1 MSHLLRKVTRLNII
15 YLALKLLI
23 NNVRLCAFHLLITR
37 VVLAVNAVHK
47 MLHILHECAVSERR
61 Y

>member
-1 MSHLLRKVTRLNII
+1 MKISDDNQKKITQ
-15 YLALKLLI
+15 LK
-23 NNVRLCAFHLLITR
+23 TR

-47 MLHILHECAVSERR
+47 MLHILHEYAVSERR